1 MHLFTHDV
9 LCPRSQQR
17 SGDELKRFAM
27 DASSRLLGLV
37 RLYEQPD
44 GSAPGFE
51 DLSGNGITGSVVV
64 SAQTPRAAAAAP
76 APAPVPAAS
85 PFAAAPAPTAP
96 TPVAAAP
103 SPAPSAAPRSG
114 SGASRWLSHLTQL
127 PEEYVVGPTT
137 DPKAL
142 ADGGF
147 SDVVSDAARAE
158 SDRCVG
164 WVGCGWLSLLATRSP
179 RRVDVQAWA

>member
-1 MHLFTHDV
+1 
-9 LCPRSQQR
+9 
-17 SGDELKRFAM
+17 M

-85 PFAAAPAPTAP
+85 PFAAAPAPFAAAPAPFAAAPAPTAP

-158 SDRCVG
+158 SDRFVG
-164 WVGCGWLSLLATRSP
+164 WVGCGWLSLLATRSMG
-179 RRVDVQAWA
+179 RVDVQAWA